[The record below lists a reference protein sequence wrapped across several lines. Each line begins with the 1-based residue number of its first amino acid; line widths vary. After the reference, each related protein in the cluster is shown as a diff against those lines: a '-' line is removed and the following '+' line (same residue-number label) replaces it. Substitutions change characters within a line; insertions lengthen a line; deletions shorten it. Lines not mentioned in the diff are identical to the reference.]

1 VSDRTVKVF
10 GTENLIFT
18 TPFVLF
24 GVFRYLYLL
33 HKKNLGESPTEI
45 VLTDI
50 PMILNFAAYA
60 AAMFVIVYLHK

>member
-1 VSDRTVKVF
+1 VSDRTVKMF

-18 TPFVLF
+18 TPFVLY

-33 HKKNLGESPTEI
+33 HKKNLGENPTEV

-50 PMILNFAAYA
+50 PMILNFVAYA
-60 AAMFVIVYLHK
+60 FAMFFILYLNK